1 MYKNTWRVC
10 QTRVDKCLPKYRLS
24 KSQRVLNTST
34 RLIYCAPKSCHITP
48 LLRELHWL
56 PVCYRIEYNIL
67 LLTFKVLYDMSP
79 DYLRQLIFVLPPSKY
94 DLRRNFDSGIL
105 LASPKVK
112 AKITLGD
119 RLYTCAAPRLWNLL
133 PSTMRSISSLNLFKK
148 DLKLSYLVTLLIRN
162 FSIVNLSF
170 IFHL

>member
-10 QTRVDKCLPKYRLS
+10 QTRVDKYLPKYQLS
-24 KSQRVLNTST
+24 KSQRVLNASA
-34 RLIYCAPKSCHITP
+34 RLIYCSSKSCHITP
-48 LLRELHWL
+48 LLQELHCL
-56 PVCYRIEYNIL
+56 AVCYRIEYKIL

-94 DLRRNFDSGIL
+94 DLRRNFDS
-105 LASPKVK
+105 
-112 AKITLGD
+112 
-119 RLYTCAAPRLWNLL
+119 APRLWNLL
-133 PSTMRSISSLNLFKK
+133 PSTMWSISSLNLFKT
-148 DLKLSYLVTLLIRN
+148 DLKLPYLVTVLIRN